1 MQQHRRARFA
11 AIAIAGCTALASRA
25 ALADT
30 PAADGVTG
38 TAALTAFGQFNT
50 DLDSGGRFNWAGGIA
65 TATLARRF
73 TPQLSV
79 GLQLRYEYQSW
90 NFDAPTAFGG
100 VAPWKNLNA
109 PSIGIP
115 FSYAYSQDLFF
126 NVTPIVQWAYEN
138 GAQTGDAQ
146 SYGAVAA
153 VSKVFSPDLVVGL
166 GVSAFR
172 RIDKT
177 QVLPFLVI
185 DWKINEKW
193 RVANPFAAGPIGG
206 AGLEV
211 VYTPDDQWEYA
222 EGLAYRSYRFRLA
235 QDAPT
240 ANGIGENSFIPL
252 FLRVSRKFG
261 KELRLDFYGA
271 LAAGGKLSVDN
282 SDGSGRYSDNYK
294 IGPVLGATL
303 QVKF

>member
-1 MQQHRRARFA
+1 MQQHRRARYA
-11 AIAIAGCTALASRA
+11 AIAA
-25 ALADT
+25 ALCAALVSSFAFADE
-30 PAADGVTG
+30 PSQDGVT
-38 TAALTAFGQFNT
+38 ASASLTAFGQFNT
-50 DLDSGGRFNWAGGIA
+50 SLDSGGRFNWAGGIA
-65 TATLARRF
+65 SANLARSF
-73 TPQLSV
+73 TPQLSAGV
-79 GLQLRYEYQSW
+79 QLRYEYQSW
-90 NFDAPTAFGG
+90 NFDSPTAFGG

-109 PSIGIP
+109 ASIGIP
-115 FSYAYSQDLFF
+115 FNYAYSPDLFF

-138 GAQTGDAQ
+138 GAQTSDAM

-153 VSKVFSPDLVVGL
+153 VSKAFSPDLVVGL
-166 GVSAFR
+166 GISAFR

-240 ANGIGENSFIPL
+240 ANGIGENSFIPF

-261 KELRLDFYGA
+261 KEVRLDFYGA
-271 LAAGGKLSVDN
+271 LVTTGKLSVDN
-282 SDGSGRYSDNYK
+282 ADGSGRYSDNYK
-294 IGPVLGATL
+294 VGPALGATL
-303 QVKF
+303 QVRF

>member
-1 MQQHRRARFA
+1 MQQHRRARYA
-11 AIAIAGCTALASRA
+11 AIATAVCTAFASFL
-25 ALADT
+25 ALADE
-30 PAADGVTG
+30 PMPDGVT
-38 TAALTAFGQFNT
+38 ASASLTAFGQFNT
-50 DLDSGGRFNWAGGIA
+50 NLDSGGRFNWAGGIA
-65 TATLARRF
+65 SANLARSF
-73 TPQLSV
+73 TPQLSA
-79 GLQLRYEYQSW
+79 GLQVRYEYQSW
-90 NFDAPTAFGG
+90 NFNSPTAFGG
-100 VAPWKNLNA
+100 VAPWKNVNA
-109 PSIGIP
+109 ASIGIP
-115 FSYAYSQDLFF
+115 FNYAYSQDLFF

-138 GAQTGDAQ
+138 GAQTSDAI

-153 VSKVFSPDLVVGL
+153 VSKAFSPDLVVGL
-166 GVSAFR
+166 GLSAFR

-206 AGLEV
+206 AGIEA
-211 VYTPDDQWEYA
+211 VYTPDDRWEYA

-240 ANGIGENSFIPL
+240 ANGIGENSFIPF

-261 KELRLDFYGA
+261 KETRLDFYGA
-271 LAAGGKLSVDN
+271 IVTSGKLSVDN

-294 IGPVLGATL
+294 IGPALGATL

>member
-1 MQQHRRARFA
+1 MQQHRRAQIP
-11 AIAIAGCTALASRA
+11 AIAAALCTALVSSFAS
-25 ALADT
+25 ADE
-30 PAADGVTG
+30 PSQDGVTASA
-38 TAALTAFGQFNT
+38 TLTAFGQFNT
-50 DLDSGGRFNWAGGIA
+50 SLDSGGRFNWAGGIA
-65 TATLARRF
+65 SANLARSF
-73 TPQLSV
+73 TPQLSAGV
-79 GLQLRYEYQSW
+79 QLRYEYQSW
-90 NFDAPTAFGG
+90 NFNSPTAFGG
-100 VAPWKNLNA
+100 VAPWKDLNA
-109 PSIGIP
+109 ASIGIP
-115 FSYAYSQDLFF
+115 FTYAYSQDLFF

-138 GAQTGDAQ
+138 GAQTSDAM

-153 VSKVFSPDLVVGL
+153 MSKAFSPDLVVGL
-166 GVSAFR
+166 GISAFR

-240 ANGIGENSFIPL
+240 ANGIGENSFIPF

-261 KELRLDFYGA
+261 KEVRLDFYGA
-271 LAAGGKLSVDN
+271 LVTAGKLSVDN

-294 IGPVLGATL
+294 VGPALGATL
-303 QVKF
+303 QVRF